1 MCTDI
6 PTTIVALSGQTGSG
20 KTSLAK
26 ELSKKLQA
34 KFVSFGAFVRVEAI
48 LRGLETDKLA
58 LQNLGQALIDELGAD
73 EFIYRVLL
81 YGQANNDS
89 VTVLDGVRSI
99 EIWTAIQELTLK
111 TFLIYID
118 VEENKCISRIKSR
131 DKLTASSVQ
140 LAMNHPMEIGI
151 STLRVHAD
159 LVLEEEPIEIMVS
172 RVVDMLALKKFSVE
186 TDGIE

>member
-1 MCTDI
+1 MNIDI

-34 KFVSFGAFVRVEAI
+34 NFVSFGAFVRTEAI
-48 LRGLETDKLA
+48 LREIETDKLT
-58 LQNLGQALIDELGAD
+58 LQNLGQALINELGTD
-73 EFIYRVLL
+73 EFIYKVLL
-81 YGQANNDS
+81 YGQATNSS

-99 EIWTAIQELTLK
+99 EIWTAIQRLTLN

-118 VEENKCISRIKSR
+118 VDENKRISRIKSR
-131 DKLTASSVQ
+131 DKLTASSIQ

-151 STLRVHAD
+151 STLRRYAN
-159 LVLEEEPIEIMVS
+159 LVLEEEPVDIMVS
-172 RVVDMLALKKFSVE
+172 RVVDMLVFKK
-186 TDGIE
+186 TY

>member
-1 MCTDI
+1 MRTDI

-26 ELSKKLQA
+26 ELARKLQA
-34 KFVSFGAFVRVEAI
+34 DFVSFGAFVRAEAI
-48 LRGLETDKLA
+48 LRGIETDKLT
-58 LQNLGQALIDELGAD
+58 LQNLGQALINELGTD

-81 YGQANNDS
+81 YGQANNDG

-99 EIWTAIQELTLK
+99 EIWTAIQRLTLH

-118 VEENKCISRIKSR
+118 VDENKRISRIKSR
-131 DKLTASSVQ
+131 DKLTASSIQ

-151 STLRVHAD
+151 STLRRYAD
-159 LVLEEEPIEIMVS
+159 LVLEEEPINIMVS
-172 RVVDMLALKKFSVE
+172 KIVDLNCKDKYEL
-186 TDGIE
+186 